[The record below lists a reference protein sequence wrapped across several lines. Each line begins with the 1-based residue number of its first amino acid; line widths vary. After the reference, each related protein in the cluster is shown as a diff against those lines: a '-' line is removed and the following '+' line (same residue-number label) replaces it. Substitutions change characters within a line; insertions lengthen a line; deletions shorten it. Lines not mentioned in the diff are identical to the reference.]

1 MYNQFSYD
9 RTLTPSPQPKEI
21 SLEEDA
27 SNLNNESMNIVD
39 KAMDVDTRSVVM
51 KKNATR
57 TKEDAYDIEEKLRKL
72 LRQSKGKI
80 W

>member
-9 RTLTPSPQPKEI
+9 RTPTPSPQPKEI

-72 LRQSKGKI
+72 LRQSKGEI